1 MSKLN
6 VSGIGPELK
15 IQTGTVPSA
24 SAAGTINGTGVDRLG
39 FSSCVL
45 DAGSGASTGTPT
57 SFTLDV
63 KLQHSDA
70 SGSGYTDLTGA
81 AVAQIT
87 AINTR
92 KRKTI
97 DLKGA
102 KRYIRAV
109 AVTAF
114 VGGTTPTLA
123 QKSDIVLGGA
133 DSVPAQA
140 DD

>member
-1 MSKLN
+1 MSNLN
-6 VSGIGPELK
+6 LSGIGPELK
-15 IQTGTVPSA
+15 IQTGTAPV
-24 SAAGTINGTGVDRLG
+24 AGTAGTVNGTGFDRLG
-39 FSSCVL
+39 FNSCVL
-45 DAGSGASTGTPT
+45 DVECGAATGSPS

-70 SGSGYTDLTGA
+70 SGSGYADLTGA

-87 AINTR
+87 AAGR
-92 KRKTI
+92 KRKSVN
-97 DLKGA
+97 LAGA

-109 AVTAF
+109 TVVTLT
-114 VGGTTPTLA
+114 GGSTPTLPNA
-123 QKSDIVLGGA
+123 AIVILGGA